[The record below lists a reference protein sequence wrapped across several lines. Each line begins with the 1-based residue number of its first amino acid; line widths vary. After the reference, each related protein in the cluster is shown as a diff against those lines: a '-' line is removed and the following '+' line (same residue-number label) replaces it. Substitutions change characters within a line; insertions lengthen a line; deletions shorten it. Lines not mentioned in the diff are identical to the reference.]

1 MTKNLVK
8 YAFVLFVLSVF
19 SASCASAQIIP
30 NQDKTKDESTL
41 KTVDLSTDETV
52 IAELQKITD
61 ERNAKRAN
69 GDEKILAKQKAAG
82 KLKKEDVCIERIE
95 EAEIIAIGFFRTDV
109 GCHLDGIF
117 VGSRYFA
124 REESDLS
131 KLALAALGWEKASK
145 SERENLANIWVEKG
159 LLVFAPLS
167 NQSLSAISTGDGNVK
182 VTASSKYPAGVTS
195 RSVSKVFVF
204 NQEGGLESG
213 SGY

>member
-1 MTKNLVK
+1 MQNVRTAMKK
-8 YAFVLFVLSVF
+8 F
-19 SASCASAQIIP
+19 SLNKKP
-30 NQDKTKDESTL
+30 
-41 KTVDLSTDETV
+41 
-52 IAELQKITD
+52 
-61 ERNAKRAN
+61 RAN
-69 GDEKILAKQKAAG
+69 SKRRRLHRANRGG
-82 KLKKEDVCIERIE
+82 GNHRHRI
-95 EAEIIAIGFFRTDV
+95 FRTDV